1 MQRNKRD
8 AIKHNLLLFLV
19 AAAVVLGDQASKAY
33 VKAHLPLHQSWMP
46 WAWLA
51 PYFRFTHIKNTGAA
65 FGLFQNTNLVLGILA
80 VIIVAV
86 LIGFYQKLESK
97 DKLAK
102 VALGMQIGGALGNL
116 IDRIAE
122 GQVTDFISVG
132 SFPIFNIADSCVTV
146 GVGLLIL
153 SLYLQDRSAKS
164 GIASSAEGDSS
175 SAMAENLPEQSSE
188 NDHE

>member
-1 MQRNKRD
+1 M
-8 AIKHNLLLFLV
+8 
-19 AAAVVLGDQASKAY
+19 
-33 VKAHLPLHQSWMP
+33 
-46 WAWLA
+46 
-51 PYFRFTHIKNTGAA
+51 
-65 FGLFQNTNLVLGILA
+65 LGILA

-102 VALGMQIGGALGNL
+102 VALGMQMSGALSNL

-153 SLYLQDRSAKS
+153 SLYLQERSAKS
-164 GIASSAEGDSS
+164 AIAPSAERFFVRDGRKP
-175 SAMAENLPEQSSE
+175 A
-188 NDHE
+188 